1 MRVKLPRM
9 GKYLNWTV
17 GLVVALA
24 LFGFGE
30 RYYVR
35 KSASEAVKA
44 KCAREPVDFL
54 YRNQY
59 SDCLRRNM

>member
-1 MRVKLPRM
+1 M
-9 GKYLNWTV
+9 GRYLNWTV

-24 LFGFGE
+24 LFSFGE
-30 RYYVR
+30 HYYVR

-59 SDCLRRNM
+59 SDCLRRSM